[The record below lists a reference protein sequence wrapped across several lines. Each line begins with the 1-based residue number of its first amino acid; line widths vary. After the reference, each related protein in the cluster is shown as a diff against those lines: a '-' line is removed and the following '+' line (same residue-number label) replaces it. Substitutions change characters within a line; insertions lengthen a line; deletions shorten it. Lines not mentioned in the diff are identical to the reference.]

1 MHSHRLQLATELKD
15 VILLNVILKM
25 VFANERRAGWKVGR
39 EPGDGIRGG
48 LSGKRRR
55 QELEEEEA
63 RAGRGG
69 GRSWKRRRQELKEE
83 EARAGGDSRE
93 NDNG

>member
-1 MHSHRLQLATELKD
+1 MQSHAFPPPSILLATELKD

-25 VFANERRAGWKVGR
+25 VFDNERIAGWKVGR

-48 LSGKRRR
+48 VGGKRRR

-63 RAGRGG
+63 RAG
-69 GRSWKRRRQELKEE
+69 
-83 EARAGGDSRE
+83 GDIRE
-93 NDNG
+93 DDNG